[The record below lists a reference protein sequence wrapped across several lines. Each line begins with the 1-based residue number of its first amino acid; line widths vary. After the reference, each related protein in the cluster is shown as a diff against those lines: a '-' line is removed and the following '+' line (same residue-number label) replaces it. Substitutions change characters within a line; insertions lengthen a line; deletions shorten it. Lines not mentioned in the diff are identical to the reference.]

1 MLRQTHQQRLSQKL
15 SPQQIQLMKLLQ
27 IPTTQLE
34 ERIKEELE
42 ENPALEIDTII
53 NKEDLFE
60 STKEGQDD
68 EFDQDKAVEL
78 EEVDTEKIEIDDYL
92 KNEQDGSGDLGDDY
106 YQSKDAQERSTIPV
120 SVESSYHEVLMN
132 QLAMLNLNAHQ
143 QSVAEQIIGSI
154 DDDGYLRRSVEA
166 IVDDLAFSRNIIS
179 NETEVKELLHEI
191 KQFEPIG
198 TGAVDLRECLILQ
211 LEHVKDASKETLLA
225 LKILQVYFDDFIKKH
240 YDKIKKALAI
250 SDKELKS
257 IIDIIIKLNPKPG
270 AAYYI
275 VNKVHHHITPD
286 FFIDNSEQRM
296 ELRLNSKNAPPL
308 RISEGF
314 TELLQAYNQN
324 EKADKKQREAVQFIK
339 QKLDAAKW
347 FIDAIR
353 QRQQT
358 LIKCMQAIIFFQN
371 DFFKTGDESKL
382 KPMILKDIAEITQL
396 DMSTISRVANS
407 KYVQTEF
414 GTFQLKYFFSE
425 AITNNEGEEVT
436 NKEVRNVL
444 AEIIE
449 NEDKSNPYND
459 DVLTELIAQ
468 KGFKIARRTVG
479 KYREHMNIPPAR
491 LRKQL

>member
-1 MLRQTHQQRLSQKL
+1 MLRQTQQQRLSQKL

-27 IPTTQLE
+27 IPTTLLE

-53 NKEDLFE
+53 NKEDPFE
-60 STKEGQDD
+60 NTKEGQEDD
-68 EFDQDKAVEL
+68 YDQDKAVEL
-78 EEVDTEKIEIDDYL
+78 EEVNSDKIEIDDYL
-92 KNEQDGSGDLGDDY
+92 KNEQEGSGDIGDDY
-106 YQSKDAQERSTIPV
+106 YQSYDAQERNAIPV
-120 SVESSYHEVLMN
+120 SVESSYQEVLMN
-132 QLAMLNLNAHQ
+132 QLAMLNLDAHQ
-143 QSVAEQIIGSI
+143 QSIAEQIIGSI
-154 DDDGYLRRSVEA
+154 DDDGYLRRTVQA
-166 IVDDLAFSRNIIS
+166 IVDDLAFTRNILTTF
-179 NETEVKELLHEI
+179 EEVNILLTQI

-198 TGAVDLRECLILQ
+198 TGATDLRECLLLQ
-211 LEHVKDASKETLLA
+211 LEYAKEQSKEVVLA
-225 LKILQVYFDDFIKKH
+225 KKILTTYFEDFIKKH

-250 SDKELKS
+250 TDQELKS
-257 IIDIIIKLNPKPG
+257 VIDIIIKLNPKPG

-275 VNKVHHHITPD
+275 VSKVQHHITPD

-314 TELLQAYNQN
+314 TELLQAYNHN

-358 LIKCMQAIIFFQN
+358 LIKCMQAIIVFQN

-425 AITNNEGEEVT
+425 AITNSEGEEVT

-491 LRKQL
+491 LRKEL

>member
-1 MLRQTHQQRLSQKL
+1 MLRQTQQQRLSQKL

-27 IPTTQLE
+27 IPTTLLE

-53 NKEDLFE
+53 NKEDPFE
-60 STKEGQDD
+60 NTKEGKEDD
-68 EFDQDKAVEL
+68 YDQDKAVEL
-78 EEVDTEKIEIDDYL
+78 EEVNSDKIEIDDYL
-92 KNEQDGSGDLGDDY
+92 KNEQDGSGDIGDDY
-106 YQSKDAQERSTIPV
+106 YQSYDAQERNAIPV
-120 SVESSYHEVLMN
+120 SVESSYQEVLMN
-132 QLAMLNLNAHQ
+132 QLAMLNLDAHQ
-143 QSVAEQIIGSI
+143 QSIAEQIIGSI
-154 DDDGYLRRSVEA
+154 DDDGYLRRTVQA
-166 IVDDLAFSRNIIS
+166 IVDDLAFTRNILTTF
-179 NETEVKELLHEI
+179 EEVNILLTQI

-198 TGAVDLRECLILQ
+198 TGATDLRECLLLQ
-211 LEHVKDASKETLLA
+211 LEYAKEQSKEVVLA
-225 LKILQVYFDDFIKKH
+225 KKILTTYFEDFIKKH

-250 SDKELKS
+250 TDQELKS
-257 IIDIIIKLNPKPG
+257 VIDIIIKLNPKPG

-275 VNKVHHHITPD
+275 VSKVQHHITPD

-314 TELLQAYNQN
+314 TELLQAYNHN

-358 LIKCMQAIIFFQN
+358 LIKCMQAIIVFQN

-425 AITNNEGEEVT
+425 AITNSEGEEVT

-491 LRKQL
+491 LRKEL

>member
-106 YQSKDAQERSTIPV
+106 YQSKDTQERSSIPV
-120 SVESSYHEVLMN
+120 SVESSYQEVLMN

-240 YDKIKKALAI
+240 YDKIKKVC
-250 SDKELKS
+250 D
-257 IIDIIIKLNPKPG
+257 
-270 AAYYI
+270 
-275 VNKVHHHITPD
+275 
-286 FFIDNSEQRM
+286 
-296 ELRLNSKNAPPL
+296 
-308 RISEGF
+308 
-314 TELLQAYNQN
+314 N
-324 EKADKKQREAVQFIK
+324 EKRPFIYRVT
-339 QKLDAAKW
+339 AAN
-347 FIDAIR
+347 R
-353 QRQQT
+353 
-358 LIKCMQAIIFFQN
+358 
-371 DFFKTGDESKL
+371 L
-382 KPMILKDIAEITQL
+382 KRIL
-396 DMSTISRVANS
+396 
-407 KYVQTEF
+407 
-414 GTFQLKYFFSE
+414 
-425 AITNNEGEEVT
+425 
-436 NKEVRNVL
+436 
-444 AEIIE
+444 
-449 NEDKSNPYND
+449 
-459 DVLTELIAQ
+459 
-468 KGFKIARRTVG
+468 
-479 KYREHMNIPPAR
+479 
-491 LRKQL
+491 

>member
-1 MLRQTHQQRLSQKL
+1 MLRQTQQQRLSQKL

-27 IPTTQLE
+27 IPTTLLE

-53 NKEDLFE
+53 NKEDPFE
-60 STKEGQDD
+60 NTKEGQEDD
-68 EFDQDKAVEL
+68 YDQDKAVEL
-78 EEVDTEKIEIDDYL
+78 EEVDADKIEIDDYL
-92 KNEQDGSGDLGDDY
+92 KNEQDGSGDIGDDY
-106 YQSKDAQERSTIPV
+106 YQSYDAQERNTIPV
-120 SVESSYHEVLMN
+120 SVESSYQEVLMN
-132 QLAMLNLNAHQ
+132 QLAMLNLDAHQ
-143 QSVAEQIIGSI
+143 QSIAEQIIGSI
-154 DDDGYLRRSVEA
+154 DDDGYLRRTFQA
-166 IVDDLAFSRNIIS
+166 IVDDLAFTRNILTTF
-179 NETEVKELLHEI
+179 EEVNLLLTQI

-198 TGAVDLRECLILQ
+198 TGATDLRECLLLQ
-211 LEHVKDASKETLLA
+211 LEYAKEQSKEVVLA
-225 LKILQVYFDDFIKKH
+225 KKILTTYFEDFIKKH
-240 YDKIKKALAI
+240 YDKIKKSLSI
-250 SDKELKS
+250 TDQELKS
-257 IIDIIIKLNPKPG
+257 VIDIIIKLNPKPG

-275 VNKVHHHITPD
+275 VSKVQHHITPD

-314 TELLQAYNQN
+314 TELLQAYNHN

-358 LIKCMQAIIFFQN
+358 LIKCMQAIIVFQN

-425 AITNNEGEEVT
+425 AITNSEGEEVT

>member
-1 MLRQTHQQRLSQKL
+1 MLRQTQQQKLSQKL

-27 IPTTQLE
+27 IPTTLLE

-53 NKEDLFE
+53 NKEDPFE
-60 STKEGQDD
+60 NTKEGQEDD
-68 EFDQDKAVEL
+68 YDQDKAVEL
-78 EEVDTEKIEIDDYL
+78 EEVNSDKIEIDDYL

-106 YQSKDAQERSTIPV
+106 YQSHDAQERNTIPV
-120 SVESSYHEVLMN
+120 SVESSYQEVLMN
-132 QLAMLNLNAHQ
+132 QLAMLNLDAHQ
-143 QSVAEQIIGSI
+143 QSIAEQIIGSI
-154 DDDGYLRRSVEA
+154 DDDGYLRRTVQA
-166 IVDDLAFSRNIIS
+166 IVDDLAFTRNILTTF
-179 NETEVKELLHEI
+179 EEVNLLLTQI

-198 TGAVDLRECLILQ
+198 TGATDLRECLLLQ
-211 LEHVKDASKETLLA
+211 LEYAKEQSKEVVLA
-225 LKILQVYFDDFIKKH
+225 KKILTTYFEDFIKKH
-240 YDKIKKALAI
+240 YDKIKKSLSI
-250 SDKELKS
+250 TDQELKS
-257 IIDIIIKLNPKPG
+257 VIDIIIKLNPKPG

-275 VNKVHHHITPD
+275 VSKVQHHITPD

-314 TELLQAYNQN
+314 TELLQAYNHN

-358 LIKCMQAIIFFQN
+358 LIKCMQAIIVFQN

-425 AITNNEGEEVT
+425 AITNSEGEEVT

-449 NEDKSNPYND
+449 NENKSNPYND

>member
-1 MLRQTHQQRLSQKL
+1 MLRQSQQQRLSQKL

-60 STKEGQDD
+60 NTRE
-68 EFDQDKAVEL
+68 DQEEEYNNDNAVEL
-78 EEVDTEKIEIDDYL
+78 EDAISDKIEIDDYL
-92 KNEQDGSGDLGDDY
+92 KNEQDGSGDFGDDY
-106 YQSKDAQERSTIPV
+106 YQAKDTQERNTIPV
-120 SVESSYHEVLMN
+120 SVESSYQEVLMN

-166 IVDDLAFSRNIIS
+166 LVDDLAFSRNIITTV
-179 NETEVKELLHEI
+179 TEVNELLNEI

-198 TGAVDLRECLILQ
+198 TGASDLRECLMLQ
-211 LEHVKDASKETLLA
+211 LEHAKASSKEMQLA
-225 LKILQVYFDDFIKKH
+225 LKILHVYFDDFIKKH
-240 YDKIKKALAI
+240 YDKIKRSLGI
-250 SDKELKS
+250 NDKELKAV
-257 IIDIIIKLNPKPG
+257 IDIIIKLNPKPG

-275 VNKVHHHITPD
+275 ANTVHHHITPD

-296 ELRLNSKNAPPL
+296 ELRLNAKNAPPL
-308 RISEGF
+308 KISEGF
-314 TELLQAYNQN
+314 TELLQSYNN
-324 EKADKKQREAVQFIK
+324 NDKADKKQREAVQFIK

-414 GTFQLKYFFSE
+414 GTYQLKYFFSE
-425 AITNNEGEEVT
+425 AMTNNEGEEVT